1 MNMTKPI
8 KAYLRKLVKVNGYDI
23 EKLREKDEKLDEI
36 LSLYEILFS
45 QGTGDPEKI
54 VYRQFVKVFEYI
66 SEAYK

>member
-1 MNMTKPI
+1 MTKPV
-8 KAYLRKLVKVNGYDI
+8 KAYLRKLFEVNGYDI

-36 LSLYEILFS
+36 LSWYETQFS